1 MPIQILTI
9 ARNAFVES
17 LRQPVLIILVLL
29 CGVLQAFTT
38 GSTGFAMGMS
48 TSAEVSGDN
57 KLLFDVGLATVF
69 VLGLLLAAFLATA
82 VVSREIEDKTV
93 LTVVSKPVGRTS
105 LVLGKYLGVTAAIL
119 IGVAAM
125 LITLLL
131 ALRHG
136 VQTTVADD
144 VDWPVVLFGVSAGL
158 IAVGTGAWGN
168 FFYGWSFPQT
178 ASLLLLPLLILAYLG
193 VLLIGK
199 NWNVQPLYVDF
210 RPQIFVACLAVLLS
224 MPVICAVATAASTR
238 LGQVMTIV
246 VVAGVFMLGLL
257 SNHFFGA
264 RAIVND
270 PLGRIVAV
278 DEVQGSEAA
287 FAEPGD
293 RLRVEILRPTDQSFR
308 PGNSFYYGPN
318 PNGVGLAVRPFP
330 PFQGDPNQFSQLVA
344 PGTPGG
350 VIIADARDARVFT
363 IRRIGET
370 SRNVQ
375 RPPQVGDYA
384 FLQPTQYQPVAIAI
398 WGLIPNMHYFWLI
411 DAVTQNNPVPPSY
424 LLLLGFY
431 TLAQIGFLL
440 AIGVALF
447 QRRDVG

>member
-9 ARNAFVES
+9 ARNAFIES

-38 GSTGFAMGMS
+38 GSTGFAMGMT

-57 KLLFDVGLATVF
+57 KLLLDVGLATVF

-82 VVSREIEDKTV
+82 VLSREIEDKTV
-93 LTVVSKPVGRTS
+93 LTVVSKPVARTS
-105 LVLGKYLGVTAAIL
+105 LVLGKYLGVTAVIL

-131 ALRHG
+131 AVRHG
-136 VQTTVADD
+136 VQSTVADD
-144 VDWPVVLFGVSAGL
+144 IDWPVVVFGVSAGL
-158 IAVGTGAWGN
+158 VAVGVGAWGN

-178 ASLLLLPLLILAYLG
+178 ASLLLLPLLVLAYLA

-199 NWNVQPLYVDF
+199 RWNIQPLDTDF
-210 RPQIFVACLAVLLS
+210 KPQIFVACLAVLLS

-257 SNHFFGA
+257 SNHFFGS
-264 RAIVND
+264 RAILND
-270 PLGRIVAV
+270 PIGRIVAV
-278 DEVQGSEAA
+278 EEVQGSEAE
-287 FAEPGD
+287 FREPGD
-293 RLRVEILRPTDQSFR
+293 RLRVELLRPTDQPLR
-308 PGNSFYYGPN
+308 PGSSFYYGPN
-318 PNGVGLAVRPFP
+318 PNGVALVVRPFP
-330 PFQGDPNQFSQLVA
+330 PFQGDPTQLNQLA
-344 PGTPGG
+344 G
-350 VIIADARDARVFT
+350 ADAPSGVVVAEIRDGRLLTV
-363 IRRIGET
+363 RRSGQQ
-370 SRNVQ
+370 SRAVQ
-375 RPPQVGDYA
+375 RPPQPGDYA
-384 FLQPTQYQPVAIAI
+384 FLQPTSYNPGAMAV

-411 DAVTQNNPVPPSY
+411 DAVTQNNPVPLSY
-424 LLLLGFY
+424 LAMLAMY
-431 TLAQIGFLL
+431 TLTQIGFLL